1 MSPHGKEQLV
11 CPTCCPITF
20 PYFNLRSRTGNDTPD
35 FMDIPEG
42 SQVSIHVPARGT
54 TKEHVPAGG
63 RVRVSI
69 HVPARGTTVPCTALA
84 NVSFPFQSTF
94 PHGERLTNSPR
105 SDGLVSFN
113 PRSRTGNDGRKRIR
127 DGDAGKF
134 QSTFPHGERRRI
146 GRRTCLRRCFNP
158 RSRTGN
164 DWDGYKEKNNKIV
177 SIHVPARGTT

>member
-94 PHGERLTNSPR
+94 PHGERRKKADPR
-105 SDGLVSFN
+105 WRCREVSIHVPARGTTTDRPEN
-113 PRSRTGNDGRKRIR
+113 MS
-127 DGDAGKF
+127 AALF
-134 QSTFPHGERRRI
+134 QSTFSHGERL
-146 GRRTCLRRCFNP
+146 GWLQKEKQQDCFNP

-164 DWDGYKEKNNKIV
+164 DVKSNVMY
-177 SIHVPARGTT
+177 